1 MGENSGRGMLEML
14 FGFCFKLEGKR
25 RERAAK
31 ERANIAAAF
40 WLSVVDDCDGC
51 LVMGTEAMVKAQCL
65 VDTFF
70 FSPMLSGGTAW
81 SYISWTRLHPSC
93 LPHGYIQQP
102 HFHFLPAV
110 MVPAR

>member
-1 MGENSGRGMLEML
+1 ML

-25 RERAAK
+25 RECAAK

-70 FSPMLSGGTAW
+70 FSPHAIW
-81 SYISWTRLHPSC
+81 WNC
-93 LPHGYIQQP
+93 LVL
-102 HFHFLPAV
+102 HFLD
-110 MVPAR
+110 

>member
-1 MGENSGRGMLEML
+1 MEEGCWKCFLVFALNWRG
-14 FGFCFKLEGKR
+14 KKR
-25 RERAAK
+25 ECAAK

-70 FSPMLSGGTAW
+70 FFPPCYLVELPGPTFPGLDCIPLVCHMV
-81 SYISWTRLHPSC
+81 ISNSLIS
-93 LPHGYIQQP
+93 IFFQQSWY
-102 HFHFLPAV
+102 LLGK
-110 MVPAR
+110 MT

>member
-1 MGENSGRGMLEML
+1 MEEGCWKCFLVFALNWRG
-14 FGFCFKLEGKR
+14 KKR
-25 RERAAK
+25 ECAAK

-93 LPHGYIQQP
+93 LPRGYIQQP
-102 HFHFLPAV
+102 RFHFLPAV

>member
-1 MGENSGRGMLEML
+1 ML

-70 FSPMLSGGTAW
+70 FSPHAIW
-81 SYISWTRLHPSC
+81 WNC
-93 LPHGYIQQP
+93 LVL
-102 HFHFLPAV
+102 HFLD
-110 MVPAR
+110 